1 MIATFLAYLADFSI
15 FIPVVVA
22 IIRKEGF
29 ATNVY
34 RLIGIYCFLIL
45 LRNMTT
51 LIMNQLDVYNIYIY
65 NWHNLLGFTVI
76 AIIYSLVVKNYY
88 FKFFAW
94 TCILIVTT
102 TAFIDYPTLLDVKT
116 RNFNQFSYNASGFL
130 TIILTLFYFYQLLQ
144 SLYVSNLTQYPLFWF
159 SAGILFYYAGTLF
172 SYLFIETTFNSSVE
186 LRQQYWVI
194 DAILS
199 IVLSIFLGI
208 SIWFIKPPDNFC

>member
-76 AIIYSLVVKNYY
+76 ARVYEKVQIY
-88 FKFFAW
+88 FK
-94 TCILIVTT
+94 
-102 TAFIDYPTLLDVKT
+102 LL
-116 RNFNQFSYNASGFL
+116 F
-130 TIILTLFYFYQLLQ
+130 
-144 SLYVSNLTQYPLFWF
+144 
-159 SAGILFYYAGTLF
+159 
-172 SYLFIETTFNSSVE
+172 
-186 LRQQYWVI
+186 
-194 DAILS
+194 
-199 IVLSIFLGI
+199 
-208 SIWFIKPPDNFC
+208 